1 MSDSY
6 EKLSLHPGGLSLHP
20 GGLSLTLDGAN
31 AAGMKAGD
39 TVLDIGCG
47 PGTSLAFL
55 EENLGIIPFGIDK
68 SETSIQKALNL
79 HPSIHAQAGDA
90 AALPYADGTF
100 NHVMLECILTL
111 LEDPETALAESIRV
125 LAPGGHLIIS
135 SLTGPGLLEPA
146 WLTARMSESG
156 LKLTYQEDRTK
167 DLTQYMIDTILKYG
181 NLGNRIQA
189 EKELTGASV
198 FDCSQQVDRK
208 KTGYGL
214 YVYQVEEKA
223 GSYHNAKAYH
233 NAETNNNAGA
243 NNNDETNHNAQA
255 NRNAE
260 ALAGSVKIDKIN
272 PSQAGYGTP
281 VDALVAKRIGLSPA
295 ELTQEAV
302 EKYQLEAFRRT
313 LRYAK
318 ENSLFYKEHLAGID
332 PDKIIDM
339 KDLKTIPT
347 TSEEDLAG
355 NERRFQCLNASRVDR
370 IVTVPVLGQ
379 ASGRN
384 SGSDSSMVTL
394 PTSGTSGRQKRI
406 SYTAADQ
413 KRSIDFINRGFMTM
427 NCKPGERMLIFMS
440 GTSPGSIGDLVTRA
454 MEPLQMD
461 IRVYGAVTDIADAYK
476 ALMEFRPQ
484 VVEALPWHAA
494 ALARY
499 GTSYGNPE
507 KEFIRSVN
515 LSADVVPDAIV
526 KRLESLWSCTVHRH
540 YGTTEM
546 AIFGGVECLH
556 HQGYHTRPCDI
567 LYEIPETDP
576 DGYGELLITPLDREA
591 MPFIRYKTGDIA
603 RFTDKPC
610 PCGCRLRRIE
620 RFRGRMTSLI
630 SVPGASFYLADLADA
645 LYKIPEIIDF
655 DVYVSD
661 KDASGRDASGKDEL
675 GKDGAGKV
683 GSGKDGSGR
692 NETVRAGSDISCKPD
707 FDNSGLNENTCL
719 KIIGRTLPGEL
730 ISPDIIKDSLFDLA
744 PGLQAAMEN
753 RGCDACDMGDAGNAG
768 NANRG
773 PVKEAAFNLQICV
786 EETNAFPSGYNL
798 KKKVRRKVYQT

>member
-68 SETSIQKALNL
+68 SETSIRKALHL

-111 LEDPETALAESIRV
+111 LEDPEAALAESIRV
-125 LAPGGHLIIS
+125 LAPDGHLIIS
-135 SLTGPGLLEPA
+135 SLTGPGLLDPA
-146 WLTARMSESG
+146 WLTARMCESG
-156 LKLTYQEDRTK
+156 LQLTYQEDRTK
-167 DLTQYMIDTILKYG
+167 DLTQYMIDTILEYG
-181 NLGNRIQA
+181 NLANRIQA
-189 EKELTGASV
+189 EKKLTGASV
-198 FDCSQQVDRK
+198 FDCSQHLDRK
-208 KTGYGL
+208 QTRYWL
-214 YVYQVEEKA
+214 YVYQIEEKA
-223 GSYHNAKAYH
+223 GLYPNAKAYH
-233 NAETNNNAGA
+233 NAEA
-243 NNNDETNHNAQA
+243 NHDAEANPNAQA
-255 NRNAE
+255 S
-260 ALAGSVKIDKIN
+260 AGSVKIDKIN

-440 GTSPGSIGDLVTRA
+440 GTSPGSIGDLVARA

-461 IRVYGAVTDIADAYK
+461 IRVYGSVTDIADAYK

-499 GTSYGNPE
+499 GTSNGNPE

-526 KRLESLWSCTVHRH
+526 RRLESLWSCTVHRH

-576 DGYGELLITPLDREA
+576 DGYGELLITTLDREA

-603 RFTDKPC
+603 RFTDNPC
-610 PCGCRLRRIE
+610 LCGCRLRRIE

-683 GSGKDGSGR
+683 GAGKVGSGKNGSGR

-719 KIIGRTLPGEL
+719 KIIGRTLPKEL
-730 ISPDIIKDSLFDLA
+730 ISPDIIKNSLLSLA
-744 PGLQAAMEN
+744 PGLRAAMEN